1 MIAAAQDREGTHP
14 QQHLEKLRCLTRE
27 NRDNVVGIG
36 EIGLDYER
44 TEFCGR
50 DLQAD
55 TIPADTKLD
64 DGGKL
69 PNARSFNLP
78 RLLEQEHNEHLPTR
92 AEHP

>member
-1 MIAAAQDREGTHP
+1 M
-14 QQHLEKLRCLTRE
+14 
-27 NRDNVVGIG
+27 
-36 EIGLDYER
+36 GLCYEQS
-44 TEFCGR
+44 EFCGR
-50 DLQAD
+50 DLQIYLLGLQVNSSS
-55 TIPADTKLD
+55 TVD

>member
-1 MIAAAQDREGTHP
+1 MIAAAQARSGTHP
-14 QQHLEKLRCLTRE
+14 QQHLQKLRCLIRT
-27 NRDNVVGIG
+27 NRDNVVGMG
-36 EIGLDYER
+36 EMGLDYER

-55 TIPADTKLD
+55 KIRADTKLD